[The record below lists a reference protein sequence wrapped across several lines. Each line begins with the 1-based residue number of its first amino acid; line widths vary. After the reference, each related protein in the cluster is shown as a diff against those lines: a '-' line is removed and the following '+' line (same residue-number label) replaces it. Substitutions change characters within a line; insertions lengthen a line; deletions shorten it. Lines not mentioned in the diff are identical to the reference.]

1 MKPFNRIAIIGIT
14 LCAPI
19 QLSAQDTIFTKS
31 KEPLLVRVLE
41 ISKVEVRYKNFY
53 NPDGIIYKIDNSTIV
68 KIVYENG
75 KVESRFQLAQ
85 KTEANP
91 TNSLIEQRFVI
102 EGNDI
107 ALNNKDI
114 SYKMAFNIMLKR
126 DPQINS
132 DGLNERLLSAE
143 SKKNAQLGFIIVS
156 PLCFIGGTYFGYKTA
171 KNYYYGKQSI
181 ANGKAIFL
189 TGLGLAVVTA
199 ATSLIF
205 KSLKNKQIRKAA
217 LLYNQEL

>member
-1 MKPFNRIAIIGIT
+1 MRAFNWIAIFSIV
-14 LCAPI
+14 LCVSN

-31 KEPLLVRVLE
+31 QEPFLVRVLE
-41 ISKVEVRYKNFY
+41 ISKSEVSYKNFY

-75 KVESRFQLAQ
+75 KEESRFQLAQ

-102 EGNDI
+102 EDNSI

-114 SYKMAFNIMLKR
+114 SYKMAFKIMLKR
-126 DPQINS
+126 DPQLNS

-143 SKKNAQLGFIIVS
+143 SKKNVQVGFIIIS
-156 PLCFIGGTYFGYKTA
+156 PICFIGGTYFGYKTA